1 MRTQNLLGLSWS
13 EQVGQVA
20 GKVYRQNVVILWKI
34 MGVAK
39 GLKHNKGEKYKI
51 ILSRNTTIL

>member
-39 GLKHNKGEKYKI
+39 GLKQNKSIK
-51 ILSRNTTIL
+51 